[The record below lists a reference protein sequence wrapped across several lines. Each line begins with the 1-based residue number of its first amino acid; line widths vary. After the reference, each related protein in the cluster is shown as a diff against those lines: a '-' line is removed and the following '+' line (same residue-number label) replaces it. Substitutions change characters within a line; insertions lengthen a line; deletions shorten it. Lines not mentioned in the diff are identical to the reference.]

1 VGIAGPLGYDNG
13 VVRAGSRAGTALLAL
28 AVVDFTAF
36 ASDRN
41 GAEPAGG
48 KTGFRHALAAV
59 VGNADLLDRTAVA
72 GRIDDMNDLAG
83 IRFDL
88 LTRHLA
94 HRKTDTLT
102 EYFTLL
108 VYTATVPRTFQGNK
122 IAGIC
127 LNIIFHNFPLK
138 GLTADIHENIEF
150 ELP

>member
-1 VGIAGPLGYDNG
+1 M
-13 VVRAGSRAGTALLAL
+13 
-28 AVVDFTAF
+28 
-36 ASDRN
+36 DR
-41 GAEPAGG
+41 AEPARRKAALG
-48 KTGFRHALAAV
+48 HAFAAV
-59 VGNADLLDRTAVA
+59 VRHTDLLDRTAVT

-108 VYTATVPRTFQGNK
+108 VYTAAVPRTFQGNK

>member
-1 VGIAGPLGYDNG
+1 VN
-13 VVRAGSRAGTALLAL
+13 RSK
-28 AVVDFTAF
+28 
-36 ASDRN
+36 
-41 GAEPAGG
+41 PACR
-48 KTGFRHALAAV
+48 KTRFCHTLTAV
-59 VGNADLLDRTAVA
+59 VGNPDLLDGTSVT

-94 HRKTDTLT
+94 HLKTDTLT

-150 ELP
+150 KLP